1 MKKLLICLALLCIFP
16 LIFSACFSKQN
27 GGSDDPGDFADH
39 GGAPMEFQHFSLSE
53 SGMSAQSYVYEGY
66 KTETGVHLEN
76 FICSE
81 YWDNTVSG
89 NVSRHYRKSPRCER
103 V

>member
-16 LIFSACFSKQN
+16 LIFSACFSKRN

-66 KTETGVHLEN
+66 KAEDVYKRQSIDRSWIWRSALRWALP
-76 FICSE
+76 IS
-81 YWDNTVSG
+81 S
-89 NVSRHYRKSPRCER
+89 S
-103 V
+103 